1 MVAGKSANK
10 VVDAAPARPPADELV
25 EELRRRIVSHEWPPG
40 ARLREHELATDL
52 HASRA
57 RIRGA
62 FGILEERGL
71 IERIPNRGAVVI
83 RLQPDRIFELFEVR
97 EVLEAQMVRLAT
109 ERAPP
114 ETWDDLIELFGTQVQ
129 TALAGNDL
137 DGYIDA
143 IRQFRQRCIVAAAN
157 EVLKGLLDSLYD
169 RIQVM
174 IHRLVLVPGRA
185 REGMRQ
191 HQEIL
196 RAMRAGEAQLAERLK
211 RENIRSGREWF
222 QNYQKYLL

>member
-62 FGILEERGL
+62 F
-71 IERIPNRGAVVI
+71 
-83 RLQPDRIFELFEVR
+83 
-97 EVLEAQMVRLAT
+97 
-109 ERAPP
+109 APP

-196 RAMRAGEAQLAERLK
+196 RAMRDGDAQLAERLK